1 MARQCFFFRLKV
13 NTLKIIPGGP
23 QILDNAMANSGTI
36 QKRITGCYEIENCS
50 KKWGDMYFF
59 FGISPLDPF
68 FCPTLLAKATCSINL
83 DHESYLIR
91 TKQAHCSFLYSCL
104 NQGPWLAKICFVNQT
119 NFTKKKMRN
128 MHKPAPSGL
137 QDAFLMKW
145 QRDCEVWGLASC
157 INETVSHDTL
167 HRSRSSCLV
176 RIFNLNLG
184 WKRCRSGKR
193 KGDWW

>member
-1 MARQCFFFRLKV
+1 MQWLLRGQSRKELPDVMRIVLKNDFFLEFPL
-13 NTLKIIPGGP
+13 
-23 QILDNAMANSGTI
+23 QIL
-36 QKRITGCYEIENCS
+36 
-50 KKWGDMYFF
+50 
-59 FGISPLDPF
+59 F

-104 NQGPWLAKICFVNQT
+104 NQGPWLAKICFLNQT
-119 NFTKKKMRN
+119 NFAKKEMRK
-128 MHKPAPSGL
+128 MHKPASSGL

-167 HRSRSSCLV
+167 HRSSSSCLV